1 MRIEMEQ
8 VKEVTDKEIALN
20 NKKFLQ

>member
-20 NKKFLQ
+20 NKKFL

>member
-20 NKKFLQ
+20 NKKFLH